1 MRRHFGTIIDIAFG
15 VWGIALL
22 VLALTRWGRYE
33 GTTKALFISLA
44 FAGSVSAAMA
54 IRDISGRRR

>member
-1 MRRHFGTIIDIAFG
+1 VRRHARTIFDIAFG
-15 VWGIALL
+15 IWGVTLV
-22 VLALTRWGRYE
+22 VLALTRWDHYE

-54 IRDISGRRR
+54 IRDIAGRHR